1 MRYMLLIYRDEK
13 LWEEMSAQQRVAA
26 YQETVDF
33 TEGLRRSGVYQG
45 GAPLE
50 HVSTATTVRMKQGKP
65 VMTDGPF
72 AETKE
77 ALGGYGI
84 VEAKNL
90 DEVLSIVARH
100 PLVRAGLSIEVRPI
114 REGPPQ

>member
-50 HVSTATTVRMKQGKP
+50 HVSTATTVRMKQRIAANMFRINGVELAP
-65 VMTDGPF
+65 
-72 AETKE
+72 AETTIAWGKQIIDFRAETTVQAIRKALAKGSKE
-77 ALGGYGI
+77 
-84 VEAKNL
+84 
-90 DEVLSIVARH
+90 
-100 PLVRAGLSIEVRPI
+100 
-114 REGPPQ
+114 